1 MQPRKRPISSLYGEV
16 YFFMD
21 KKYTSK
27 GTPKKVETVTE
38 LTDKVAKA
46 KSIMLTGYQGIKHKQ
61 FEELRKLLKKTSAE
75 FVVTK
80 NRLLRRALGDKA
92 KSFESLLEQPNAV
105 LFAYEDEVAPL
116 KELLKFFKA
125 VGFGKTKGG
134 LLGDTALSET
144 DVTRLATLPSHE
156 ILLGTLVRQ
165 LNAPIQGL
173 HYALSWNINRFVWGL
188 NAVKEKK

>member
-1 MQPRKRPISSLYGEV
+1 MN
-16 YFFMD
+16 
-21 KKYTSK
+21 KKHTSK

-46 KSIMLTGYQGIKHKQ
+46 KSIMLTEYQGIKHKQ
-61 FEELRKLLKKTSAE
+61 FEELRKLLKKTNAE
-75 FVVTK
+75 FVVAK
-80 NRLLRRALGDKA
+80 NRLLKRALGDKA
-92 KSFESLLEQPNAV
+92 KSLESLLEQPNAV

-134 LLGDTALSET
+134 LLGDTALSEAE
-144 DVTRLATLPSHE
+144 VTRLASLPGRQQ
-156 ILLGTLVRQ
+156 LLGQLVGQ

-173 HYALSWNINRFVWGL
+173 HWALSWNINKLVWAL
-188 NAVKEKK
+188 DAVKQNKT